1 MAGLGSLAGDG
12 EDHPGVGRAAG
23 HKGLLALVSR
33 PRGWGGEALPALSSR
48 GAAVLE
54 GVRPLR
60 GRFGFNVPRKHLGS
74 FPCVCIN
81 GPNSA

>member
-33 PRGWGGEALPALSSR
+33 PRGWGGGGTASTLQPRSGSSGR
-48 GAAVLE
+48 GAATSGEVW
-54 GVRPLR
+54 
-60 GRFGFNVPRKHLGS
+60 F
-74 FPCVCIN
+74 
-81 GPNSA
+81 